1 MPEYRAV
8 LLRFTS
14 VMLCGGRRSGRI
26 AQRLSRSAWL
36 WPPPAEDAADAPSE
50 AGGGTERHP
59 LLSVIGSSNLSERS
73 TNRDLELSMC
83 IVTTDSC
90 VRAQLHLEQARLREH
105 ARDATQAG
113 AGVSG
118 EGPLAAAVVRAVA
131 RALRTLF

>member
-1 MPEYRAV
+1 MD
-8 LLRFTS
+8 
-14 VMLCGGRRSGRI
+14 GRKYDEHLYI
-26 AQRLSRSAWL
+26 VEVDKYMQC
-36 WPPPAEDAADAPSE
+36 SE
-50 AGGGTERHP
+50 FYIP

-73 TNRDLELSMC
+73 TNRDFELSMC
-83 IVTTDSC
+83 IVTTDPS

-118 EGPLAAAVVRAVA
+118 EGPLAAAVARAVA